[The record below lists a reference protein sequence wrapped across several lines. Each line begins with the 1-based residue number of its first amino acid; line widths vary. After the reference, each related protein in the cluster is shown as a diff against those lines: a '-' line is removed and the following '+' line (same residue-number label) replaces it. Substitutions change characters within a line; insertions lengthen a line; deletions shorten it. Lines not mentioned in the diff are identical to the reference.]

1 MPVMSKSDVLS
12 SSAQAG
18 CILSVTKHRTSAFA
32 SMGQPLL
39 TSGPIKRSAGICAAA
54 QVPGSMAAGEIM
66 RVRDCTDTPVFVTA
80 ASVKSST

>member
-1 MPVMSKSDVLS
+1 
-12 SSAQAG
+12 
-18 CILSVTKHRTSAFA
+18 
-32 SMGQPLL
+32 MGQPLL
-39 TSGPIKRSAGICAAA
+39 TSGPIKRSAGIYAAA